1 MEICLI
7 IIFYLFFSTG
17 FHEVVISGNIS
28 SNIDK
33 DEIQATQDEIA
44 SQNAVNFKISESGE

>member
-17 FHEVVISGNIS
+17 FHEVVTSGNIS